1 MLSYIESIDFTE
13 LLELPDCMVVLV
25 AVKPLFD
32 LCINYFDK
40 ESIKRYSFISYTL
53 LLVCFI
59 ISANMNTS
67 HV

>member
-1 MLSYIESIDFTE
+1 MLSDIESIDFTE
-13 LLELPDCMVVLV
+13 LLELPDYMVVLV

-40 ESIKRYSFISYTL
+40 AISFYRLLISYTI